1 MTDDLPS
8 PHPDAHAVLDFW
20 FGDSLAHGWPV
31 VPRKPLW
38 FGNDPATDSTIR
50 ERFGALVAQAVA
62 GGLQAWEASPPDRL
76 ALLVLLDQFT
86 RNLHRGRAEAFA
98 GDARACALARDALD
112 RGLDRQLPPIG
123 RVFVLMPLMHAED
136 LALQDRC
143 IRGFEELLAATPD
156 AHTVARADLE
166 SHLQFARVHRDIVL
180 RFGRFPHRNAALG
193 RRNTGEETAFL
204 VDGPRFGQ

>member
-1 MTDDLPS
+1 MDSATPPTLPPHDD
-8 PHPDAHAVLDFW
+8 VLDFW
-20 FGDSLAHGWPV
+20 FGDSLAQGWPV

-38 FGNDPATDSTIR
+38 FGSDPAVDDTIHR
-50 ERFGALVAQAVA
+50 RFGPLVAQALA
-62 GGLQAWEASPPDRL
+62 GGLTEWESQARTRL

-98 GDARACALARDALD
+98 GDTRAARLALQTLD
-112 RGLDRQLPPIG
+112 DGLHRTLPPIG
-123 RVFVLMPLMHAED
+123 QVFVFMPLMHAED

-143 IRGFEELLAATPD
+143 IRCFQDLLDITPD
-156 AHTVARADLE
+156 DHTVARADLE
-166 SHLQFARVHRDIVL
+166 SHLQFARLHRDIVL

-193 RRNTGEETAFL
+193 RRSTDEETAFL